1 MARILVVDDDGTV
14 CDLLES
20 VFGRHGHQV
29 VTATGGRQ
37 AVALFQAHRPDVT
50 LLDLRMPEMDGIA
63 VLQRIR
69 AIDPQA
75 AVVTLTGGGAEAL
88 EDQAR
93 RLGATDVLKKGLSL
107 PDLIGALDRVL
118 QKSASP
124 RSGPSTADDP
134 SPPPAPDQTT
144 ILIVDDEAMVR
155 DMLAKFLTLRG
166 YRIRTAANGAET
178 LAMVEQEPPQMV
190 ILDMY
195 MPGMNGVEV
204 LRQLWAK
211 GYTGGV
217 VALTASQDEQLL
229 RETLEL
235 GSVDVLGKPV
245 DLQRLELV
253 IQVGLVMTGR

>member
-1 MARILVVDDDGTV
+1 MARILVVDDERTV
-14 CDLLES
+14 CNLLEE
-20 VFGRHGHQV
+20 VFVRHGHHV
-29 VTATGGRQ
+29 LTATGGRQ
-37 AVALFQAHRPDVT
+37 AIALFQEHRPDVT

-75 AVVTLTGGGAEAL
+75 AVVMLTGGGAEAL

-93 RLGATDVLKKGLSL
+93 RLGVTDVLKKGLSL
-107 PDLIGALDRVL
+107 PDLIGALDQVL
-118 QKSASP
+118 GKPAPSRPDLPTANSASP
-124 RSGPSTADDP
+124 QPASGQA
-134 SPPPAPDQTT
+134 T
-144 ILIVDDEAMVR
+144 ILIVDDEAMIR

-166 YRIRTAANGAET
+166 YRIRTAQNGAEA

-190 ILDMY
+190 VLDMY

-204 LRQLWAK
+204 LRQLLAK
-211 GYTGGV
+211 HYAGGV
-217 VALTASQDEQLL
+217 VALTASQDEHLL
-229 RETLEL
+229 QETLEL

-245 DLQRLELV
+245 DLDRLELV